1 MIVLSFPVSFF
12 EALCIALALSLDA
25 FAAAF
30 SYGTDRIRI
39 PFLSIL
45 VIDGVCSL
53 SIGVTLLTG
62 SLLKDC
68 IPLWLTGT
76 VCFLILFLLG
86 TAKLLDGI
94 TKSIIKKHGAIS
106 SNIQFSFCNFRFV
119 LNLYANPQCADTDH
133 SKTLSP
139 KEAAML
145 ALALSLDGCAVGFGT
160 GLGNASC
167 LLVFL
172 CSLVVEG
179 AAVLFGI
186 FLGNRAA
193 GKFSCSISWVGG
205 LILLLLA
212 LAKLF

>member
-1 MIVLSFPVSFF
+1 MSFPVSFF

-45 VIDGVCSL
+45 VIDGVGSL
-53 SIGVTLLTG
+53 S
-62 SLLKDC
+62 
-68 IPLWLTGT
+68 
-76 VCFLILFLLG
+76 ILFLLG

-160 GLGNASC
+160 GLGHASC